1 MSAGSFRTRRADTAG
16 PSAPGRRTRK
26 FVRLDRDRGFDLVVG
41 LVAAELEVL
50 ELEGEEISLVSGS
63 GSELNFNHADDILQS
78 GWAQPSGALVP
89 KSALALFH
97 HHFTRRGVFLQ
108 D

>member
-1 MSAGSFRTRRADTAG
+1 MEVQRREYAPLFDMIRTMIDFING
-16 PSAPGRRTRK
+16 
-26 FVRLDRDRGFDLVVG
+26 
-41 LVAAELEVL
+41 VAC
-50 ELEGEEISLVSGS
+50 EGEEISLVSGS